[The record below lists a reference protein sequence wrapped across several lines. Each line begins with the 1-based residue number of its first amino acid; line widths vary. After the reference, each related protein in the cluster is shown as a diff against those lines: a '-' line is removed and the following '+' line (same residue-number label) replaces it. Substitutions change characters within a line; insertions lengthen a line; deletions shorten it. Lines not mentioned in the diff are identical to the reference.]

1 MAAPTTR
8 KNTGRL
14 SVREQTYRLLKKKI
28 LNGHFPPEER
38 LVEESL
44 AGLLGVSRTP
54 VREALHKLELEGL
67 VRQKGARGFCVPEK
81 TAEEM
86 SELFEIRAVLEGYAL
101 SCLCRTISG
110 DDVRRLSECIARAE
124 RGVLEN
130 KLDLVFENNT
140 EFHDLIYQLVGKK
153 RPRLFNLIEDMR
165 DYILRY
171 RKNTLGTFRAAKRSI
186 LGHKKILLALDLKD
200 PALCEQVMRA
210 HISEAEADTACTL
223 SAASSAEPQQT
234 YNRGEQRR
242 AVLPPKW

>member
-1 MAAPTTR
+1 MTARSAR
-8 KNTGRL
+8 QNSGRL

-67 VRQKGARGFCVPEK
+67 VRQKGARGFCVPAE

-101 SCLCRTISG
+101 SCLCRTISE
-110 DDVRRLSECIARAE
+110 DDVQRLSECITRAE
-124 RGVLEN
+124 HGILEN
-130 KLDLVFENNT
+130 KLDLVFEHNT
-140 EFHDLIYQLVGKK
+140 EFHDIIYQLVRKE

-171 RKNTLGTFRAAKRSI
+171 RKNTLGTLRAAKRSI
-186 LGHKKILLALDLKD
+186 FGHKKILMALDLKD
-200 PALCEQVMRA
+200 PVLCEQVMRA
-210 HISEAEADTACTL
+210 HISEAEADTACTMTD
-223 SAASSAEPQQT
+223 ASSADPQQANNSGGQAPT
-234 YNRGEQRR
+234 
-242 AVLPPKW
+242 VLPLK